1 MKNQIKFFQT
11 VPGVIVITL
20 LILTIPLVAMQ
31 FTDQVD
37 WSVSDFIIMG
47 ILIFTMVLAF
57 VLITRQAINLMYK
70 AAIAGTVGTTFLMIW
85 ANAAVG
91 LIGSG
96 PHAGNFMYAGV
107 VAVVIVGT
115 YLSRFTARGM
125 ELAMFGTAVS
135 LVLIAVIQLLLNMDE
150 YPASSVQEIIAV
162 NGFFCFLYATSGL
175 LFRFMALEQASGKS
189 GN

>member
-1 MKNQIKFFQT
+1 MKNLLKFFQT
-11 VPGVIVITL
+11 IPGVFVITL
-20 LILTIPLVAMQ
+20 LILLIPLVAMQ
-31 FTDQVD
+31 FTDEVD

-70 AAIAGTVGTTFLMIW
+70 AAIASAIGSTFLMIW
-85 ANAAVG
+85 ANMAVG

-107 VAVVIVGT
+107 VGVVLIGT

-125 ELAMFGTAVS
+125 ELTMFSGAFAFV
-135 LVLIAVIQLLLNMDE
+135 LVAIIALLANMDE
-150 YPASSVQEIIAV
+150 YPGSSIQEIIAV
-162 NGFFCFLYATSGL
+162 NAFFTFLYATSGL
-175 LFRFMALEQASGKS
+175 LFRFIALEQASGKS
-189 GN
+189 GS